1 MFTKL
6 MQAQNWVLPLTCFTM
21 DFRIFC
27 TSLSVMVSGSS
38 CCWMASWLRF
48 SSFSVTM
55 VLNLVFS
62 SKRKS
67 TVLGESGKRCIKK
80 QVASNK
86 QQKTQQGNESCGGGG
101 VSQLNLTV
109 FILIFC
115 IMFGLIISLINN
127 LNPPPP
133 FQQCICHTYY
143 NKRLIQHPAAIFYH
157 NLQIYGFQLIL
168 FFK

>member
-1 MFTKL
+1 MR
-6 MQAQNWVLPLTCFTM
+6 AV
-21 DFRIFC
+21 
-27 TSLSVMVSGSS
+27 
-38 CCWMASWLRF
+38 
-48 SSFSVTM
+48 
-55 VLNLVFS
+55 
-62 SKRKS
+62 
-67 TVLGESGKRCIKK
+67 
-80 QVASNK
+80 
-86 QQKTQQGNESCGGGG
+86 GGGG